1 MFPSSTVFLAV
12 NLGVCG
18 HFSHLLCQT
27 PREVEAISVPV
38 SATVE
43 SQCQAETKLLELSL
57 PGTSGALGSLE
68 GRAVGTPPTRWVCM
82 GWGRGGC
89 WPSLPSPTFTI
100 LSSPHRA
107 PKVFESLVTRP
118 FVFFSRSFSSS
129 CDPGRSP
136 QGLGVKV
143 IWRWGLCGIA
153 QG

>member
-1 MFPSSTVFLAV
+1 M
-12 NLGVCG
+12 
-18 HFSHLLCQT
+18 
-27 PREVEAISVPV
+27 EAISVPV
-38 SATVE
+38 SATIE

-82 GWGRGGC
+82 GWGSGGC
-89 WPSLPSPTFTI
+89 WSSLPSPTFTR

-118 FVFFSRSFSSS
+118 FVFFSRSFFSS

-136 QGLGVKV
+136 QGLGVRV
-143 IWRWGLCGIA
+143 IWRWHCPEKKFQPFPQIHFWRGGPMGPPDGLNPRMSTA
-153 QG
+153 